1 MKMLP
6 LQAAM
11 AAALLS
17 VAIGVSAKP
26 LVVCTEASPEGFDP
40 VLYTTAVTADAAAET
55 MFNRLVDFKPGTTEV
70 VPALAKDLP
79 EISADGLTYTFHL
92 RDDIKFHTTDYF
104 KPTRNLNADDVLWS
118 FQRQLDPK
126 HPWHN
131 KSNVGYPYFESMGFK
146 ELLKSVEKTDD
157 HTVVFTLTRPEAP
170 FLADLAM
177 AFSSIHSAEYA
188 DQLLKSGKT
197 DDLNAKPV
205 GTGPFIFIRYAKDAQ
220 VRFKA
225 NPEYFR
231 GKPPADP
238 LILAITTDNNVRLQK
253 LKANECQ
260 VALYPKPDDIPS
272 IKKDPNL
279 KVDELAAMTTAYT
292 ALNTTH
298 KYMSDARVRHA
309 INIAFDKKGYNES
322 LYGKGNAVDATGP
335 YPPTLLGFSDKLK
348 NPPRDL
354 DKARA
359 LLKEAGVPE
368 GTEFT
373 LFTRNGGGPTNPN
386 PLLGAQR
393 MQADLAQIGLKV
405 NIKVMEW
412 GEMLK
417 RAKAGEHDMVSAGW
431 AGDNGDPDNFLT
443 PNLSC
448 DAAKNGENYARW
460 CNKEFQ
466 ALIDKARADAEP
478 QERAAL
484 YQQALDVFAKD
495 QPWIP
500 MAYPKM
506 FTAMRKNVEG
516 YTQSPLTTNNFAT
529 TQVK

>member
-6 LQAAM
+6 LQAAI

-40 VLYTTAVTADAAAET
+40 VLYTAAVTADAAAET
-55 MFNRLVDFKPGTTEV
+55 MFNRLVDFKPGTTEI
-70 VPALAKDLP
+70 VPALAKSWD
-79 EISADGLTYTFHL
+79 ISEDGLTYTFHL
-92 RDDIKFHTTDYF
+92 RDDVKFHTTAYF

-131 KSNVGYPYFESMGFK
+131 KSTTGFPYFESMGFK

-170 FLADLAM
+170 FLADVAM
-177 AFSSIHSAEYA
+177 PFTAIHSAEYA
-188 DQLLKSGKT
+188 DKLLAAGKT
-197 DDLNAKPV
+197 DELNSKPI
-205 GTGPFIFIRYAKDAQ
+205 GTGPFIFSRYQKDAQ

-238 LILAITTDNNVRLQK
+238 LILAIAIDNNVRLQK

-260 VALYPKPDDIPS
+260 IALYPKPDDLPS
-272 IKKDPNL
+272 IKQDPNL
-279 KVDELAAMTTAYT
+279 KASELAAMTTSYT
-292 ALNTTH
+292 AMNTTH

-309 INIAFDKKGYNES
+309 INIAFDKAGYTEV
-322 LYGKGNAVDATGP
+322 LYGKGNAVVGTGP
-335 YPPTLLGFSDKLK
+335 YPPTLLGFNDKLK

-373 LFTRNGGGPTNPN
+373 LFTHNGSGPTNLSPM
-386 PLLGAQR
+386 LGAQR
-393 MQADLAQIGLKV
+393 MQADLAEIGLKV

-460 CNKEFQ
+460 CNEEFQ
-466 ALIDKARADAEP
+466 GLIDKARAIAEP
-478 QERAAL
+478 AQRAAL
-484 YQQALDVFAKD
+484 YEQALDVFDKD

-516 YTQSPLTTNNFAT
+516 YIQSPLTNNNFAN

>member
-6 LQAAM
+6 LRAAI

-17 VAIGVSAKP
+17 VAVGVSAKP
-26 LVVCTEASPEGFDP
+26 LVVCTEASPEGFDM
-40 VLYTTAVTADAAAET
+40 VQYTTAVTADAVAET
-55 MFNRLVDFKPGTTEV
+55 IFNRLADFKPGSTEV
-70 VPALAKDLP
+70 IPALAESWD
-79 EISADGLTYTFHL
+79 ISEDGLTYTFHL
-92 RDDIKFHTTDYF
+92 RKGVKFHTTEYF
-104 KPTRNLNADDVLWS
+104 KPTRDMNADDVVWS
-118 FQRQLDPK
+118 FQRQLDPN
-126 HPWHN
+126 HPWH
-131 KSNVGYPYFESMGFK
+131 KLSSVGFPYFESMGFK
-146 ELLKSVEKTDD
+146 ELLKSVEKVDD
-157 HTVVFTLTRPEAP
+157 NTVKFTLTRREAP
-170 FLADLAM
+170 FLADIAM
-177 AFSSIHSAEYA
+177 AFSSIYPAEYA
-188 DQLLKSGKT
+188 DQLLKANKT
-197 DDLNAKPV
+197 GDLNSKPI
-205 GTGPFIFIRYAKDAQ
+205 GTGPFIFQRYAKDAQ

-225 NPEYFR
+225 NPDYFR
-231 GKPPADP
+231 GKPPADA
-238 LILAITTDNNVRLQK
+238 LILAIATDNNVRLQK

-260 VALYPKPDDIPS
+260 IALYPKPDDVPS
-272 IKKDPNL
+272 MKADPNL
-279 KVDELAAMTTAYT
+279 KVAELAAMTTAYT
-292 ALNTTH
+292 AMNTTH

-309 INIAFDKKGYNES
+309 INIAFDKQGYNES
-322 LYGKGNAVDATGP
+322 LYGKGNAIDATGP
-335 YPPTLLGFSDKLK
+335 YPPTLLGFNDKLK
-348 NPPRDL
+348 NPARDL

-386 PLLGAQR
+386 PMLGAQR

-460 CNKEFQ
+460 CNQEFQ
-466 ALIDKARADAEP
+466 GLIDKARAVAEP
-478 QERAAL
+478 AERAAL
-484 YQQALDVFAKD
+484 YEQALVVFDKD

-516 YTQSPLTTNNFAT
+516 YTQSPLTNNNFAT

>member
-55 MFNRLVDFKPGTTEV
+55 MFNRLVDFKPGTTEI
-70 VPALAKDLP
+70 VPALAKTW
-79 EISADGLTYTFHL
+79 EISDDGLTYTFHL
-92 RDDIKFHTTDYF
+92 RDDVKFHTTDYF

-131 KSNVGYPYFESMGFK
+131 KSTTGFPYFESMGFK

-170 FLADLAM
+170 FLADVAM
-177 AFSSIHSAEYA
+177 PFTAIHSAEYA
-188 DQLLKSGKT
+188 DKLLAANKT
-197 DDLNAKPV
+197 GELNSKPI
-205 GTGPFIFIRYAKDAQ
+205 GTGPFIFTRYQKDAQ

-260 VALYPKPDDIPS
+260 IALYPKPDDVPS
-272 IKKDPNL
+272 VKADPNL
-279 KVDELAAMTTAYT
+279 KVAELAAMTTAYT

-309 INIAFDKKGYNES
+309 INIAFDKQGYNES
-322 LYGKGNAVDATGP
+322 LYGKGNAIDATGP
-335 YPPTLLGFSDKLK
+335 YPPTLLGFNDQLK

-354 DKARA
+354 EQARA

-368 GTEFT
+368 GTVLT

-386 PLLGAQR
+386 PRLSAEML
-393 MQADLAQIGLKV
+393 QADLAQVGLKV
-405 NIKVMEW
+405 DIRVMEW
-412 GEMLK
+412 AEMLR
-417 RAKAGEHDMVSAGW
+417 RAKAGEADMVSAGW

-443 PNLSC
+443 PLLSC
-448 DAAKNGENYARW
+448 AAAKNGENYARW
-460 CNKEFQ
+460 CNPRFQ
-466 ALIDKARADAEP
+466 VLIDHARETADP
-478 QERAAL
+478 DQRAAL
-484 YQQALDVFAKD
+484 YVQALAVYDEAK
-495 QPWIP
+495 PWIN
-500 MAYPKM
+500 MAHPKV
-506 FTAMRKNVEG
+506 FTALRENVEG
-516 YTQSPLTTNNFAT
+516 YVINPMTNNNFAT
-529 TQVK
+529 TRVK

>member
-70 VPALAKDLP
+70 VPALAKSW
-79 EISADGLTYTFHL
+79 EISDDGLTYTFHL

-131 KSNVGYPYFESMGFK
+131 KSATGFPYFESMGFK

-170 FLADLAM
+170 FLADVAM
-177 AFSSIHSAEYA
+177 PFTAIHSAEYA
-188 DQLLKSGKT
+188 DKLLAAGKT
-197 DDLNAKPV
+197 EELNSKPI
-205 GTGPFIFIRYAKDAQ
+205 GTGPFIFTRYAKDAQ

-225 NPEYFR
+225 NPDYFR

-260 VALYPKPDDIPS
+260 IALYPKPDDVPS
-272 IKKDPNL
+272 VKADPNL
-279 KVDELAAMTTAYT
+279 KVDELAAMTTSYT

-298 KYMSDARVRHA
+298 KYMSDPRVRHA
-309 INIAFDKKGYNES
+309 INIAFDKAGYTDA
-322 LYGKGNAVDATGP
+322 LYGKGNAVVGTGP
-335 YPPTLLGFSDKLK
+335 YPPTLLGFNDKIK

-386 PLLGAQR
+386 PMLGAQR

-466 ALIDKARADAEP
+466 DLIDKARAIAEP
-478 QERAAL
+478 QQRAAL
-484 YQQALDVFAKD
+484 YEQALDVFEKD

-516 YTQSPLTTNNFAT
+516 YTQSPLTNNNFAT

>member
-6 LQAAM
+6 LQAAI

-17 VAIGVSAKP
+17 VAVGISAKP

-55 MFNRLVDFKPGTTEV
+55 IFNRLVDFKPGSTEV
-70 VPALAKDLP
+70 IPALAKDLP

-118 FQRQLDPK
+118 FQRQLDPN

-131 KSNVGYPYFESMGFK
+131 KSSVGFPYFESMGFK

-170 FLADLAM
+170 FMADLAM

-205 GTGPFIFIRYAKDAQ
+205 GTGPFIFTRYAKDAQ

-225 NPEYFR
+225 NPDYFR
-231 GKPPADP
+231 GKPAADP
-238 LILAITTDNNVRLQK
+238 LILAITVDNNVRPPK

-260 VALYPKPDDIPS
+260 IALYPKPDDIPS
-272 IKKDPNL
+272 IQKDQNL
-279 KVDELAAMTTAYT
+279 KVDELAAMTSSYIAM
-292 ALNTTH
+292 NTTH

-309 INIAFDKKGYNES
+309 INIAFDKTGYTES
-322 LYGKGNAVDATGP
+322 LWGKGNVVVGTGP
-335 YPPTLLGFSDKLK
+335 YPPTLLGFNDKLK

-386 PLLGAQR
+386 PMRGAQR
-393 MQADLAQIGLKV
+393 MQADLAQIGLKI

-417 RAKAGEHDMVSAGW
+417 RAKNGEHDMVSAGW
-431 AGDNGDPDNFLT
+431 VGDNGDPDNFLT

-466 ALIDKARADAEP
+466 DLIDKARAIAEP
-478 QERAAL
+478 AQRAAL
-484 YQQALDVFAKD
+484 YEQAQDVFDKD
-495 QPWIP
+495 QPWLP
-500 MAYPKM
+500 MAYPKL

-516 YTQSPLTTNNFAT
+516 FTQSPLGTNNFAT

>member
-1 MKMLP
+1 MP
-6 LQAAM
+6 
-11 AAALLS
+11 
-17 VAIGVSAKP
+17 
-26 LVVCTEASPEGFDP
+26 F
-40 VLYTTAVTADAAAET
+40 TA
-55 MFNRLVDFKPGTTEV
+55 
-70 VPALAKDLP
+70 
-79 EISADGLTYTFHL
+79 
-92 RDDIKFHTTDYF
+92 
-104 KPTRNLNADDVLWS
+104 
-118 FQRQLDPK
+118 
-126 HPWHN
+126 
-131 KSNVGYPYFESMGFK
+131 
-146 ELLKSVEKTDD
+146 
-157 HTVVFTLTRPEAP
+157 
-170 FLADLAM
+170 
-177 AFSSIHSAEYA
+177 IHSAEYA
-188 DQLLKSGKT
+188 DKLLAANKT
-197 DDLNAKPV
+197 GELNSKPI
-205 GTGPFIFIRYAKDAQ
+205 GTGPFIFTRYQKDAQ

-238 LILAITTDNNVRLQK
+238 LILAIAVDNNVRLQK

-260 VALYPKPDDIPS
+260 IALYPKPDDLPS
-272 IKKDPNL
+272 IKADPNL
-279 KVDELAAMTTAYT
+279 KVSELAAMTTAYT
-292 ALNTTH
+292 AMNTTR

-309 INIAFDKKGYNES
+309 INIAFDKQGYNQS
-322 LYGKGNAVDATGP
+322 LYGKGNAIDATGP
-335 YPPTLLGFSDKLK
+335 YPPTLLGFNDKLQ
-348 NPPRDL
+348 NPARDL

-386 PLLGAQR
+386 PMLGAQR

-460 CNKEFQ
+460 CNEEFQ
-466 ALIDKARADAEP
+466 GLIDKARAVAEP
-478 QERAAL
+478 AERAAL
-484 YQQALDVFAKD
+484 YEQALDVFDKD

-516 YTQSPLTTNNFAT
+516 YIQSPLTNNNFAT